1 MRKEIAVIAAAASAS
16 FLASFLI
23 AAILLPSL
31 TGGGVTTVTTALS
44 VTSPQTEDE
53 YLRSAEAL
61 LEKVVEWVE
70 GFRGLKLREK
80 VDVIVLT
87 RSWVIEHWGKGFLN
101 KTEVEIDEVLLK
113 SLLIVPRDFNLTR
126 FRIGFSGYTVAA
138 SSDHRIYVV
147 REYFDPR
154 DELRAGATLA
164 HELTHILQGEYFS
177 TPRPSTSDEEAALAA
192 LIEGDANLVSST
204 YLLEHGG
211 KPSRIRESE
220 LTPLDALPFFPYIY
234 GESFVRYVYERR
246 GWDGVNEMYK
256 DPPTSTAQVLHPE
269 KYLEGWKPVK
279 PDLPSPPGEGWR
291 LLLRDT
297 LGEYFVRQLVRAH
310 LDSATA
316 NRSAEGWLGDRIE
329 IYERNGLYL
338 IRWKIVWEDEGE
350 LNEFLNAFEQVLEDA
365 GARKSGEGFWSL
377 EGERIQVQ
385 KTSGNA
391 VLLTIYF
398 EADG

>member
-1 MRKEIAVIAAAASAS
+1 MRKEIAVIAAAALAS

-23 AAILLPSL
+23 AAVLLPSL
-31 TGGGVTTVTTALS
+31 TGGRITTVTTTLS

-53 YLRSAEAL
+53 YLKSTEAL
-61 LEKVVEWVE
+61 LGRVVEWVE
-70 GFRGLKLREK
+70 GFRGLELREE
-80 VDVIVLT
+80 VEVIALT
-87 RSWVIEHWGKGFLN
+87 RSWVVEHWGKGFLN
-101 KTEVEIDEVLLK
+101 RTEVEIDEVLLK
-113 SLLIVPRDFNLTR
+113 SLLMVPRDFNLTR

-154 DELRAGATLA
+154 NELRAGATLA
-164 HELTHILQGEYFS
+164 HELTHVLQGEYFS
-177 TPRPSTSDEEAALAA
+177 TPRPSTSDEEAAIAA

-211 KPSRIRESE
+211 KPFRMRESE

-234 GESFVRYVYERR
+234 GEPFVRYVYERR
-246 GWDGVNEMYK
+246 GWDGVNEMYR

-297 LGEYFVRQLVRAH
+297 LGEYFVRQLIRAH
-310 LDSATA
+310 LDSAAA
-316 NRSAEGWLGDRIE
+316 NRSAEGWLGDRVE
-329 IYERNGLYL
+329 IYERDGLYL
-338 IRWKIVWEDEGE
+338 VRWKLVWEDGRE
-350 LNEFLNAFEQVLEDA
+350 LSEFLSAFEQVLEDA
-365 GARKSGEGFWSL
+365 GARRSGEDLWSL

-385 KTSGNA
+385 RVSENA
-391 VLLTIYF
+391 LLITIHF
-398 EADG
+398 EANG